1 MDERDNSLQFKIVEE
16 LERRTLNQR
25 GVISLSEVHS
35 VLEAVFHY
43 NREARKQLLYEL
55 EKQGFIRLIPCQG
68 IEIIHPRIT
77 VLSET

>member
-1 MDERDNSLQFKIVEE
+1 MDETEKSLQFKIIEE
-16 LERRTLNQR
+16 LERKTLNR
-25 GVISLSEVHS
+25 HGIISLSEVHS

-43 NREARKQLLYEL
+43 NREAGKQLLYEL

>member
-1 MDERDNSLQFKIVEE
+1 MYENNRSLQYKIIEE
-16 LERRTLNQR
+16 LERRTLNRR

-43 NREARKQLLYEL
+43 NREAGKQLLYEL
-55 EKQGFIRLIPCQG
+55 EEQGFVRLIPCQG
-68 IEIIHPRIT
+68 IEIINPRIT

>member
-1 MDERDNSLQFKIVEE
+1 MDERDKSLQFKIIEE
-16 LERRTLNQR
+16 LERKTLNRR

-55 EKQGFIRLIPCQG
+55 EKQGFIRLIPYQG